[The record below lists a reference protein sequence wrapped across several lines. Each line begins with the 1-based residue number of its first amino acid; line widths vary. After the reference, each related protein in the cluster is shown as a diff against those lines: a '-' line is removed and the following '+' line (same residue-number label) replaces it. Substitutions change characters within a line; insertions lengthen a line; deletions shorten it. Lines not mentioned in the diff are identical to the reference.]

1 MSWDWTKEELLRELK
16 ERRSEG
22 ESEETTFNFI
32 WSIIQRAYDER
43 DSATSES
50 NDNKLAE
57 GLFGRG
63 SWHVIRE
70 SPFTLEEIKKRRW
83 SGLEEK

>member
-1 MSWDWTKEELLRELK
+1 MSWDWTKEELLQELK

-43 DSATSES
+43 DSATPES
-50 NDNKLAE
+50 NDDKLAE
-57 GLFGRG
+57 GLLGRG
-63 SWHVIRE
+63 SWNVIQE
-70 SPFTLEEIKKRRW
+70 SPFTSDDIKKRRW
-83 SGLEEK
+83 LGSEEK

>member
-50 NDNKLAE
+50 NDNKLEE
-57 GLFGRG
+57 GSFGRG
-63 SWHVIRE
+63 SWHVIQE

-83 SGLEEK
+83 SGSEEK

>member
-1 MSWDWTKEELLRELK
+1 MSYDWTKEELQQELK
-16 ERRSEG
+16 ERKAGG

-63 SWHVIRE
+63 SWHVIQE
-70 SPFTLEEIKKRRW
+70 SPFTLEEIKKRKW
-83 SGLEEK
+83 SGSEEK

>member
-1 MSWDWTKEELLRELK
+1 MSYDWTKEELQQELK
-16 ERRSEG
+16 ERKAEG

-63 SWHVIRE
+63 SWHVMQE

-83 SGLEEK
+83 SGSEEK

>member
-16 ERRSEG
+16 ERRDAG
-22 ESEETTFNFI
+22 ESDEMTHNFI

-63 SWHVIRE
+63 SWPVIQE

-83 SGLEEK
+83 SGSEEK